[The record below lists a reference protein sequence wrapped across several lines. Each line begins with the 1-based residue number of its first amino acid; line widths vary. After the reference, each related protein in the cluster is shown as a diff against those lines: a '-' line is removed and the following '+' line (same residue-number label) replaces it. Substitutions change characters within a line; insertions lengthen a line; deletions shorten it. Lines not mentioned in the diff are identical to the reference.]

1 MTDNDNIRDILH
13 EIADVLASLGDDYTP
28 AKVEC
33 DPGDSAVR
41 ITKQDSEKTIYVIA
55 YSEPDDT
62 EIRVYDEHDDLIAQ
76 NSFYDGAFG
85 DLFPEDVA
93 DYIRKSL

>member
-1 MTDNDNIRDILH
+1 MTNNDNHRDIIH
-13 EIADVLASLGDDYTP
+13 EIADVLTSLGDDYTP
-28 AKVEC
+28 TKVEC

-41 ITKQDSEKTIYVIA
+41 ITKRNNEKTLYIIA

-62 EIRVYDEHDDLIAQ
+62 EIRLYDKHDDLTAQ
-76 NSFYDGAFG
+76 SFLYNSAFG
-85 DLFPEDVA
+85 ELYPGEIA